1 MMYPEEEMGM
11 GSYVGEIREGPD
23 GALYQWEEGM
33 DGFGNPIGFWKAL
46 KRGFRAVRRVARI
59 PIVRKLLPAAA
70 GLIPGIGPAAAAGV
84 MAAQRAG
91 ILGLGQIDPE
101 IMGIGNYVGEI
112 REGPD
117 GELYQWEEG
126 IDGFGNPVGFW
137 KALRRVGRA
146 AGRFVRG
153 PVGRALVQTATQA
166 LPAPYRTAARRAI
179 QQVAAGRPRQAL
191 RTAAGVIP
199 GPYGAAARAVLPL
212 FQ

>member
-1 MMYPEEEMGM
+1 MMYPEEEMGV
-11 GSYVGEIREGPD
+11 GSYIGEIREGPD
-23 GALYQWEEGM
+23 GALYQWEEGV
-33 DGFGNPIGFWKAL
+33 DGFGNPIGFWKFL
-46 KRGFRAVRRVARI
+46 KKVGRAVRKFTRI
-59 PIVRKLLPAAA
+59 PIVRRLLPAAA

-101 IMGIGNYVGEI
+101 IMGIGNYIGEI

-126 IDGFGNPVGFW
+126 VDGFGNPVGFW
-137 KALRRVGRA
+137 KALRRVGRV
-146 AGRFVRG
+146 AGRFIRG
-153 PVGRALVQTATQA
+153 PVGRALVHTATEY
-166 LPAPYRTAARRAI
+166 LPAPYRAATRRAI

-199 GPYGAAARAVLPL
+199 GPYGAVARTALPL
-212 FQ
+212 LR

>member
-11 GSYVGEIREGPD
+11 GSYIGEIREGPD
-23 GALYQWEEGM
+23 GNFYQWVEGI

-59 PIVRKLLPAAA
+59 PVVRKLLPAAA

-101 IMGIGNYVGEI
+101 IMGIGNYIGEV

-126 IDGFGNPVGFW
+126 IDGFGNPIGFW
-137 KALRRVGRA
+137 KALRRIGRA

-153 PVGRALVQTATQA
+153 LVGRALVQTATQA
-166 LPAPYRTAARRAI
+166 LPAPYRAAARTAI

-199 GPYGAAARAVLPL
+199 GPYGAVARAALPML
-212 FQ
+212 R